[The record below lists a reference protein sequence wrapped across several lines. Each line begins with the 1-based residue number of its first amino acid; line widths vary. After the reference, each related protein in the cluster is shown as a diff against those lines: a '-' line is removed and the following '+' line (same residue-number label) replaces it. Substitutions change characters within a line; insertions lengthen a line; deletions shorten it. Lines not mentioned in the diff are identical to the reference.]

1 MSKQAC
7 SNCPT
12 LAKIIQQQR
21 AEIAV
26 LRKIIAE
33 AKNTCN
39 QIAAESG
46 RVMTQ
51 HGSPYKYNLAKG
63 ARDAALNI
71 DRQLR

>member
-1 MSKQAC
+1 MSQQC

-12 LAKIIQQQR
+12 LARIIQKQQV
-21 AEIAV
+21 EIAM

-33 AKNTCN
+33 AKSTCS
-39 QIAAESG
+39 QVTAESS

-71 DRQLR
+71 ERKLR